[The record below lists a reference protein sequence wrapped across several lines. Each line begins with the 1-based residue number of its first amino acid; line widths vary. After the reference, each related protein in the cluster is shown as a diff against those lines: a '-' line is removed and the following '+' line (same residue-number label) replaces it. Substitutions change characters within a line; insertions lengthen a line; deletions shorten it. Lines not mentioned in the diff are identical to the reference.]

1 VAARDEDSDLWTL
14 EEIGRLVSASGN
26 AAETLNN
33 IVHLIRSRFDTD
45 VCSVY
50 LLEPDR
56 TSLVLAATLGL
67 ARFLRERVD
76 PILVEVGRAWA
87 RGDLQIR
94 HEHFISEVV
103 EDTLRGLRRSL
114 GSPEGVRPVVLAS
127 MPGELHR
134 LGLQIAGLVIAAAG
148 RAEAILGG
156 NTPVEEIVETAV
168 ALDAAAVGLS
178 LSPYSASEGAVAA
191 VADIRR
197 RLPSRTRLWLGGS
210 GARTLEGLP
219 PNVQVLDTLDSLDRA
234 LRALGD

>member
-1 VAARDEDSDLWTL
+1 MLRLVKAFDGEHLTRQFLADWARMGPVEFLESRIAPLIRAVGEGWANETL
-14 EEIGRLVSASGN
+14 E
-26 AAETLNN
+26 
-33 IVHLIRSRFDTD
+33 
-45 VCSVY
+45 
-50 LLEPDR
+50 
-56 TSLVLAATLGL
+56 
-67 ARFLRERVD
+67 
-76 PILVEVGRAWA
+76 
-87 RGDLQIR
+87 IR